1 MLAGVLLKNISGLR
15 SLVFLL
21 AVAAFPGAA
30 AANPLELIAD
40 FGIDA
45 RSFLLVGIF
54 AGSMVFAVFAGGLFL
69 RAARRAGKAET
80 LARENAEH
88 LDGERASIRS
98 LIAAEPQVLLRWEL
112 DGPPELA
119 AVTLDAD
126 LGVPAKAEEVVRYAD
141 WLEST
146 SAVELEERMS
156 CLLEAGESF
165 AHLVETASGKQLEAI
180 GRASASGAILKIRD
194 ITGDR
199 KDVATIGNERKQ
211 LSQDKD
217 VTRSLYDALPMPVW
231 FRNPDGKLGW
241 VNQAYARA
249 VDAANT
255 SEVCEQ
261 QIEFLSKRQRTET
274 QRTFEE
280 GKSHSKRIHAIV
292 SGERKAF
299 DVIALPFGQASAG
312 IAIDVAALEVAESA
326 LSRHIEDH
334 TRTLDRIATAVAIFT
349 PDQRLQYYNQA
360 FMDLWKLEEAWLEA
374 SPSDGEILDTLRQR
388 RCLPEEADYRSWKQ
402 KHLDRYETTSSHDD
416 RWHLPDGRTIH
427 VVANHVAD
435 GSATYLYENIT
446 EQLALKSRY
455 NALILV
461 QKETLDHLREGVA
474 VFGTDG
480 RLKLFNPSFAS
491 IWKLN
496 VEALKDEPHIDE
508 VIGWCRVLLDDDDAW
523 DEVKCA
529 ITSIDDEREPLEGHL
544 GRPDG
549 SMLAYAGTPLPDGA
563 TLLTYVDITD
573 SKRVEHALIERNEA
587 LVAGD
592 RLKSAFISHVSY
604 ELRTP
609 LTNIIGFSE
618 LLTSPAT
625 GPLNERQRDYL
636 GDIQTSSD
644 SLLTIINDILD
655 LATIDAGSLE
665 LSIAPVK
672 AEEVIEAA
680 VVGVRERLKHGA
692 LDLGVNVSEDAKDF
706 VADGKRVT
714 QVLFNLLSNAIGFS
728 ESGGSI
734 ILDCRREEN
743 MIAISVEDKGR
754 GIPEDYQESAFDRFE
769 TRPQG
774 SRHRG
779 AGLGLTIVKNLVEL
793 HGGSVSLT
801 SAPGAGTTVTVRLP
815 VREAMAAKGPAL
827 DTPQGDEAEQGVPP
841 LPPAAATG

>member
-1 MLAGVLLKNISGLR
+1 MGLPD
-15 SLVFLL
+15 
-21 AVAAFPGAA
+21 AAS
-30 AANPLELIAD
+30 ANPLELIAD
-40 FGIDA
+40 FGLDA

-69 RAARRAGKAET
+69 RAAIRARKAEKH
-80 LARENAEH
+80 ARESTEH
-88 LDGERASIRS
+88 LDSERASIRS
-98 LIAAEPQVLLRWEL
+98 LIAAEPQILLRWEL

-119 AVTLDAD
+119 AATLDTA
-126 LGVPAKAEEVVRYAD
+126 LGVPGKAEEVVRYTA
-141 WLEST
+141 WLERT
-146 SAVELEERMS
+146 SAVELEERVA

-180 GRASASGAILKIRD
+180 GRASATGAILKIRN

-199 KDVATIGNERKQ
+199 KEMASLGNERKQ
-211 LSQDKD
+211 LSHDID
-217 VTRSLYDALPMPVW
+217 VTRSLYDAIPMPVW
-231 FRNPDGKLGW
+231 FRNSDGKLDW
-241 VNQAYARA
+241 VNRAYARA
-249 VDAANT
+249 VDAA
-255 SEVCEQ
+255 SSEEVCGQ
-261 QIEFLSKRQRTET
+261 QIEFLNTRQRTDT
-274 QRTFEE
+274 QQTLKE
-280 GKSHSKRIHAIV
+280 GNSNTRRIHAIV

-299 DVIALPFGQASAG
+299 DVIALPFGSASAG

-326 LSRHIEDH
+326 LSRNIEEN
-334 TRTLDRIATAVAIFT
+334 TRTLDRIATAVAIFS

-360 FMDLWKLEEAWLEA
+360 YIDLWALEEAWLA
-374 SPSDGEILDTLRQR
+374 VSPSDGEILDILRQR
-388 RCLPEEADYRSWKQ
+388 RCLPEQADYRSWKSTQ
-402 KHLDRYETTSSHDD
+402 LGRYETTSSHED
-416 RWHLPDGRTIH
+416 RWHLPDGRTMH
-427 VVANHVAD
+427 VVANHGSD

-446 EQLALKSRY
+446 EELAMKSRY
-455 NALILV
+455 NALIHV

-496 VEALKDEPHIDE
+496 VDALKDEPHIDE
-508 VIGWCRVLLDDDDAW
+508 VIGWCRVLLDDDAAW
-523 DEVKCA
+523 DQVKQA
-529 ITSIDDEREPLEGHL
+529 ITSIDDERAPLEGHL
-544 GRPDG
+544 SRPNG

-573 SKRVEHALIERNEA
+573 SKRVENALIERNEA

-625 GPLNERQRDYL
+625 GTLNERQRDYL
-636 GDIQTSSD
+636 SDIQTSSD

-655 LATIDAGSLE
+655 LATIDAGALD
-665 LSIAPVK
+665 LSIASVQ
-672 AEEVIEAA
+672 ADDVIGAA
-680 VVGVRERLKHGA
+680 VVGLRERIKRGS
-692 LDLGVNVSEDAKDF
+692 LDLQVNVSPDAREF

-714 QVLFNLLSNAIGFS
+714 QVLYNLLSNAIGFS
-728 ESGGSI
+728 ENGGCI
-734 ILDCRREEN
+734 TINCRREDD

-754 GIPEDYQESAFDRFE
+754 GIPDDYLENAFDPFE

-793 HGGSVSLT
+793 HGGTVTLA
-801 SAPGAGTTVTVRLP
+801 SAPGAGTTVIVRFP
-815 VREAMAAKGPAL
+815 IKAARAAVGPEL
-827 DTPQGDEAEQGVPP
+827 DAPHTDVVEQGAPP
-841 LPPAAATG
+841 IPPAAATG